1 MAKPRILLVDDTK
14 EALSSLA
21 AIMTENNFDVVT
33 SSSVKSALGKIASE
47 SFDVLLCDLH
57 LPGSGDGF
65 TVVSAMRHTNPDT
78 VTIAFSN
85 YPDVAQAMTAI
96 VLHADEIVV
105 QPLDVPALL
114 DLIETKLLSVR
125 LRIKPKC
132 ERVASILERE
142 TYRTIE
148 DWFSRV
154 EGCEELTKVRLNK
167 EERTGHLP
175 MMFAVLVD
183 RLRYPRKL
191 EEQAPFSQP
200 AHDHGCLRWQQ
211 GYTVAMMVEESRML
225 QVSIFQ
231 TLHNNLTSV
240 DFSLLLPD
248 VMAIA
253 DEVDSQLK
261 QQMLSYTEAA
271 DKGDCRVGV
280 R

>member
-1 MAKPRILLVDDTK
+1 MAQPRILLVDDTK
-14 EALSSLA
+14 DALSSLSV
-21 AIMTENNFDVVT
+21 IMTQNNFDVVT
-33 SSSVKSALGKIASE
+33 ASSVKSALGKIASE

-65 TVVSAMRHTNPDT
+65 TVISAMRHTNPDT
-78 VTIAFSN
+78 VTIVFSGF
-85 YPDVAQAMTAI
+85 PDLNQAMSAI
-96 VLHADEIVV
+96 LLQADEVIVK
-105 QPLDVPALL
+105 PLDIPALL
-114 DLIETKLLSVR
+114 DLIEAKLLHVK
-125 LRIKPKC
+125 LRMKPKS

-142 TYRTIE
+142 TSSTID

-154 EGCEELTKVRLNK
+154 ERCGDLTQVRLSQ
-167 EERTGHLP
+167 EQRTGHLP
-175 MMFAVLVD
+175 MLFAVLVD
-183 RLRYPRKL
+183 RLRHPRVL

-211 GYTVAMMVEESRML
+211 GYTAAMMVEESRML

-231 TLHNNLTSV
+231 TLHDNLTSV

-261 QQMLSYTEAA
+261 QQMLSYSEAA
-271 DKGDCRVGV
+271 EQGECTVSV
-280 R
+280 